1 MDNYFSPIVQG
12 DTFFFTSQFQA
23 VTNPENTLYATKRYI
38 GRRFDDS
45 EIKKDA

>member
-1 MDNYFSPIVQG
+1 MVCAVLLIKASSYMKLFI
-12 DTFFFTSQFQA
+12 QA

-38 GRRFDDS
+38 GRRYDDP

>member
-1 MDNYFSPIVQG
+1 MVCAVLLIKALSYMKL
-12 DTFFFTSQFQA
+12 FTQA

-38 GRRFDDS
+38 GRRFDDP